1 MPDTAQLLPPQA
13 RLLQLYSGLA
23 MCIVRAVAETLMA
36 MPLAVCLVRS
46 VGMNR
51 NDRMVD
57 EASIQARSRSGCALP

>member
-36 MPLAVCLVRS
+36 MPLAVLSLSEGWYESQRS
-46 VGMNR
+46 
-51 NDRMVD
+51 DR
-57 EASIQARSRSGCALP
+57 G

>member
-36 MPLAVCLVRS
+36 MPLAVLSRS
-46 VGMNR
+46 ERWYESQRPDG
-51 NDRMVD
+51 D
-57 EASIQARSRSGCALP
+57 EASIQARSRDS